1 MDSGMARY
9 KTVLL
14 DADNTLLDFEATER
28 QALRRS
34 LEKRGIPFNAEVL
47 QTYLNINRPLW
58 AAHYRGELTR
68 EELMERRFADFAG
81 AVGITADPGEWNR
94 DYLHMLGDCG
104 DVLPGA
110 VELLQALKPHCTLVL
125 ATNGVAD
132 IQRRRLKDNPV
143 APYLDAVFISEE
155 MGIGKPAKSYFDRI
169 LTALNADPAAT
180 VMVGDDLNSDIQG
193 AINAGLDSIWFSQ
206 TKERST
212 LPTYQVNRLAQV
224 AEIILEE
231 R

>member
-1 MDSGMARY
+1 MARY

-14 DADNTLLDFEATER
+14 DADGTLLDFEATER

-34 LEKRGIPFNAEVL
+34 MEERGISFDDGVM
-47 QTYLNINRPLW
+47 QTYLSINVPLW
-58 AAHYRGELTR
+58 AAHHRGEISR
-68 EELMERRFADFAG
+68 EELMIRRFGDFAKALG
-81 AVGITADPGEWNR
+81 VEADAAEWNKT
-94 DYLHMLGDCG
+94 YLRYLGDCG

-110 VELLQALKPHCTLVL
+110 QELLKALKPHCTLAL
-125 ATNGVAD
+125 ATNGLSD
-132 IQRRRLKDNPV
+132 IQRRRLKDNPIT
-143 APYLDAVFISEE
+143 PYLDAIFISEE
-155 MGIGKPAKSYFDRI
+155 MGVGKPEKSYFDQV

-193 AINAGLDSIWFSQ
+193 AINAGIDSIWYSRSE
-206 TKERST
+206 ERDGR
-212 LPTYQVNRLAQV
+212 PTYRANSLAQV

>member
-1 MDSGMARY
+1 MARY

-34 LEKRGIPFNAEVL
+34 LEKRGVPFNGQVL

-58 AAHYRGELTR
+58 AAHYRGEISR
-68 EELMERRFADFAG
+68 DELMTRRFGDFAQ
-81 AVGITADPGEWNR
+81 VLGIQADPAEWNR

-110 VELLQALKPHCTLVL
+110 VELLRALKPHCALVL

-132 IQRRRLKDNPV
+132 TQRRRLRNNPIV
-143 APYLDAVFISEE
+143 PYLDAVFISEE
-155 MGIGKPAKSYFDRI
+155 MGIGKPAKGYFDRI
-169 LTALNADPAAT
+169 LTALNADPATT

-193 AINAGLDSIWFSQ
+193 AINAGLDSIWYSQ
-206 TKERST
+206 AKERNP
-212 LPTYQVNRLAQV
+212 LPTYQAESLEKV

>member
-1 MDSGMARY
+1 MARY

-34 LEKRGIPFNAEVL
+34 LEQRGVPFNGEVL
-47 QTYLNINRPLW
+47 QTYLDINRPLW
-58 AAHYRGELTR
+58 AAHYRGEISR
-68 EELMERRFADFAG
+68 DELMVRRFGDFAK
-81 AVGITADPGEWNR
+81 ALGIRADEWAWNR

-110 VELLQALKPHCTLVL
+110 VELLSRLKPHCTLVL

-132 IQRRRLKDNPV
+132 TQRRRLQNNPV

-155 MGIGKPAKSYFDRI
+155 MGVGKPAKEYFDHI
-169 LTALNADPAAT
+169 LTALHADPAAT

-193 AINAGLDSIWFSQ
+193 AINAGLDSIWYSPQ
-206 TKERST
+206 QENSG
-212 LPTYQVNRLAQV
+212 LPTYCARTLAQV

>member
-1 MDSGMARY
+1 MARY

-34 LEKRGIPFNAEVL
+34 LEQRGVPFNGQVL
-47 QTYLNINRPLW
+47 QTYLDINRPLW
-58 AAHYRGELTR
+58 AAHYRGEISR
-68 EELMERRFADFAG
+68 DELMTRRFGDFAK
-81 AVGITADPGEWNR
+81 ALGITADPGEWNR
-94 DYLHMLGDCG
+94 DYLRMLGDCG

-110 VELLQALKPHCTLVL
+110 VELLQALKPHCTLAL
-125 ATNGVAD
+125 ATNGVSD

-143 APYLDAVFISEE
+143 APYLDAIFISEE
-155 MGIGKPAKSYFDRI
+155 MGIGKPAKGYFDRV

-193 AINAGLDSIWFSQ
+193 AINAGIDSIWYSQ
-206 TKERST
+206 TEEKSA
-212 LPTYQVNRLAQV
+212 LPTYQANSLAQV

>member
-1 MDSGMARY
+1 MARY

-14 DADNTLLDFEATER
+14 DADGTLLDFEATER

-34 LEKRGIPFNAEVL
+34 MEARGISFDQGVL
-47 QTYLNINRPLW
+47 QTYLGINVPLW

-68 EELMERRFADFAG
+68 ERLMVKRFEDFSA
-81 AVGITADPGEWNR
+81 AVGLRADPEEWNR
-94 DYLHMLGDCG
+94 EYLRLLGNCG

-110 VELLQALKPHCTLVL
+110 VELLAALKPHCTLAL
-125 ATNGVAD
+125 ATNGLAD
-132 IQRRRLKDNPV
+132 IQRRRLKDNPI

-155 MGIGKPAKSYFDRI
+155 MGVGKPDKEYFRQV

-193 AINAGLDSIWFSQ
+193 AINAGLDSIWYSPNGG
-206 TKERST
+206 KDPR
-212 LPTYQVNRLAQV
+212 PTYQADSLDKV
-224 AEIILEE
+224 AKIILEE

>member
-1 MDSGMARY
+1 MARY

-14 DADNTLLDFEATER
+14 DADGTLLDFEATER

-34 LEKRGIPFNAEVL
+34 MENRGIVYSEAVL
-47 QTYLNINRPLW
+47 AVYLSINVPLW
-58 AAHYRGELTR
+58 AAHHRGEISR
-68 EELMERRFADFAG
+68 EELMVKRFQDFGKALG
-81 AVGITADPGEWNR
+81 LEADPEEWNR
-94 DYLHMLGDCG
+94 EYLDHLGDCG

-110 VELLQALKPHCTLVL
+110 VELLKALKPHCTLAL
-125 ATNGVAD
+125 ATNGLAD

-143 APYLDAVFISEE
+143 TPYLDAIFISEE
-155 MGIGKPAKSYFDRI
+155 MGVGKPDRRYFEKV
-169 LTALNADPAAT
+169 LGALHADPAAT

-193 AINAGLDSIWFSQ
+193 AINAGLDSIWYSRSQ
-206 TKERST
+206 EKSP
-212 LPTYQVNRLAQV
+212 LPTYQADRLSRV

>member
-1 MDSGMARY
+1 MARY

-34 LEKRGIPFNAEVL
+34 LEQRGVPFNGQVL
-47 QTYLNINRPLW
+47 QTYLDINRPLW
-58 AAHYRGELTR
+58 AAHYRGEISR
-68 EELMERRFADFAG
+68 DELMVRRFGDFAK
-81 AVGITADPGEWNR
+81 ALGIAADPLEWNR

-110 VELLQALKPHCTLVL
+110 VELLQALKPHCTLAL
-125 ATNGVAD
+125 ATNGVSD
-132 IQRRRLKDNPV
+132 IQRRRLHNNPV
-143 APYLDAVFISEE
+143 APYLDAIFISEE
-155 MGIGKPAKSYFDRI
+155 MGIGKPEKGYFDRV
-169 LTALNADPAAT
+169 LTALNADPATT

-193 AINAGLDSIWFSQ
+193 AINAGIDSIWYSQ
-206 TKERST
+206 TKEKSA
-212 LPTYQVNRLAQV
+212 LPTYQTDRLAQV